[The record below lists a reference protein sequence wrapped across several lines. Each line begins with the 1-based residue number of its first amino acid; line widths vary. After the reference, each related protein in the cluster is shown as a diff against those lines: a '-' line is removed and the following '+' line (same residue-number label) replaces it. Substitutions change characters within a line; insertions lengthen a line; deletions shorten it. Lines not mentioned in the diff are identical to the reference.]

1 MSTFGELLRV
11 MPLPARSVPV
21 AADEAVIPA
30 RDEAET
36 AAAAPVAVS
45 VRDEQIHALI
55 QQLFFQHEAGLV
67 RNVGFAPIEA
77 SAQTAPICIDLAKA
91 LAGGGKYDV
100 GLIDASAD
108 AVPLQQ
114 RLQVEAPHHFLDHSP
129 DQPKDIWPV
138 ASRLWLVPWQSWSRG
153 GGLHSIT
160 DQDLERLRDLMKG
173 FDFCILYCAPVSWLT
188 ARIAQSCDGLVL
200 ILTANKTRRLVA
212 AQIKEQLTKA
222 HIPLL
227 GTVLAERRLPVPQ
240 GLYRKL

>member
-11 MPLPARSVPV
+11 MPLAARSVPV
-21 AADEAVIPA
+21 AADEPAIPI

-36 AAAAPVAVS
+36 QGAAPPAVS

-55 QQLFFQHEAGLV
+55 QQLFFQHEPGLV

-77 SAQTAPICIDLAKA
+77 SAQTAPMCIDLAKA
-91 LAGGGKYDV
+91 LAGEGKHDV
-100 GLIDASAD
+100 GLIDASAG
-108 AVPLQQ
+108 AVPLQHH
-114 RLQVEAPHHFLDHSP
+114 LQVEAPDHSP
-129 DQPKDIWPV
+129 DHAKDIWPV
-138 ASRLWLVPWQSWSRG
+138 APRLWLVPWQSWSRG
-153 GGLHSIT
+153 AGLHSIT
-160 DQDLERLRDLMKG
+160 DQDLERLHDFMKG

>member
-1 MSTFGELLRV
+1 MSTFGELLRAT
-11 MPLPARSVPV
+11 PLSVRTAPL
-21 AADEAVIPA
+21 AADERATPSPV
-30 RDEAET
+30 EANYCT
-36 AAAAPVAVS
+36 AMPSPLS

-55 QQLFFQHEAGLV
+55 QQLFFQHESGLV
-67 RNVGFAPIEA
+67 RNVGFTPVET
-77 SAQTAPICIDLAKA
+77 SGQTAPLCIDLAKA
-91 LAGGGKYDV
+91 LAGEGKYDV

-108 AVPLQQ
+108 AIPLH
-114 RLQVEAPHHFLDHSP
+114 RYLQIEAPDLS
-129 DQPKDIWPV
+129 KEIWPV
-138 ASRLWLVPWQSWSRG
+138 AARLWLVPWQSWSRG
-153 GGLHSIT
+153 RKLHSIT
-160 DQDLERLRDLMKG
+160 DQDLERLHDFMAG

-212 AQIKEQLTKA
+212 AQIKEQLAKA

>member
-1 MSTFGELLRV
+1 MSTFGELLRA
-11 MPLPARSVPV
+11 MPLPTGTLPADAEEPV
-21 AADEAVIPA
+21 TSIC
-30 RDEAET
+30 DEAERRS
-36 AAAAPVAVS
+36 AAPPAVS

-55 QQLFFQHEAGLV
+55 QQLFFRHDAGLV
-67 RNVGFAPIEA
+67 RNVGFTPVEA
-77 SAQTAPICIDLAKA
+77 SAQTAPMCIDLAKA
-91 LAGGGKYDV
+91 LAGDGKYDV

-108 AVPLQQ
+108 AISLQ
-114 RLQVEAPHHFLDHSP
+114 RHMEIGAPHDST
-129 DQPKDIWPV
+129 DAWPV
-138 ASRLWLVPWQSWSRG
+138 ASRLWLVPWRSWSRG
-153 GGLHSIT
+153 AGLHSIT
-160 DQDLERLRDLMKG
+160 DQDLERLHDFMKG

>member
-11 MPLPARSVPV
+11 MPLPARTVPF
-21 AADEAVIPA
+21 AADGAVIPIC
-30 RDEAET
+30 DEAKAH
-36 AAAAPVAVS
+36 AALQPAVS

-55 QQLFFQHEAGLV
+55 QQLFFQHDAGLV
-67 RNVGFAPIEA
+67 RNVGFAPVEA
-77 SAQTAPICIDLAKA
+77 SAQTAPMCIDLAKV
-91 LAGGGKYDV
+91 LAGEGKYDV

-108 AVPLQQ
+108 AMPLQEHL
-114 RLQVEAPHHFLDHSP
+114 RVEAPEHSLDDSP
-129 DQPKDIWPV
+129 HDSKDIWPV
-138 ASRLWLVPWQSWSRG
+138 ASRLWLVPWQSWARG
-153 GGLHSIT
+153 AGLHSIT
-160 DQDLERLRDLMKG
+160 DQDLERLRDFMKG

-212 AQIKEQLTKA
+212 AQIKEQLAKA

>member
-11 MPLPARSVPV
+11 MPLPAKTLPF
-21 AADEAVIPA
+21 AAEESVIPI
-30 RDEAET
+30 RDEAEEE
-36 AAAAPVAVS
+36 AAAPRALS

-55 QQLFFQHEAGLV
+55 QQLFFQHESGLV
-67 RNVGFAPIEA
+67 RNVGFTPVEE
-77 SAQTAPICIDLAKA
+77 SAQTAPMCIDLAKA
-91 LAGGGKYDV
+91 LAGEGKYDV

-114 RLQVEAPHHFLDHSP
+114 HLQLEASDHSLDH
-129 DQPKDIWPV
+129 PKDIWPV
-138 ASRLWLVPWQSWSRG
+138 ASRLWLVPWQSWARG
-153 GGLHSIT
+153 AGLHSIT
-160 DQDLERLRDLMKG
+160 DRDLERLHDFMTG

-200 ILTANKTRRLVA
+200 VLTANKTRRLVA

>member
-1 MSTFGELLRV
+1 MSTFGELLRA
-11 MPLPARSVPV
+11 MPLPARTL
-21 AADEAVIPA
+21 AADEPVISI
-30 RDEAET
+30 RDQADT
-36 AAAAPVAVS
+36 RSAAPLPTVS

-67 RNVGFAPIEA
+67 RNVGFTPVEA
-77 SAQTAPICIDLAKA
+77 SAQTAPMCIDVAKA
-91 LAGGGKYDV
+91 LACGGKYDV

-108 AVPLQQ
+108 AVPLQ
-114 RLQVEAPHHFLDHSP
+114 RHLEIEAPHDS
-129 DQPKDIWPV
+129 KDAWPI
-138 ASRLWLVPWQSWSRG
+138 ASRLWLVPWRSWSRAP
-153 GGLHSIT
+153 GLHSIT
-160 DQDLERLRDLMKG
+160 DQDLERLHDFMKG
-173 FDFCILYCAPVSWLT
+173 FDFSILYCAPVSWLT